1 MRQLFLF
8 LAVATLSACSHLQ
21 ALLPENQIVAAKC
34 TNIDSLIRKNVSA
47 GINGNFA
54 IAAGGMSYVSQSPQI
69 SNLQATILV
78 QTNQACR
85 SWALGGMST
94 EKWNEFLDHRLAA
107 SIALS
112 GVEDKAAVGKVIGEV
127 IAMGT
132 AEDSAVEPGVQ
143 AKRVEQ
149 ILEERARFQEQ
160 GLEDVRQ
167 TLERQYADV
176 REAIDKKLTSIDRI
190 SAQTGAQSLLLQNAI
205 ANLSTS
211 GVPLDSATLARM
223 KELRDR
229 LTERESNGG
238 ASDTAAILSEL
249 QRLKRGEEHHAHLEP
264 ISTLEPADRANLNT
278 LAAWV
283 AQQQAH
289 VKERLTPPIQGQVL
303 LPDVT
308 VHFGVAD
315 TETTYSGLDALRG
328 LLQQFAGQALV
339 AEVEGYSDTSGNSR
353 ANLILS
359 ERRAL
364 LVRDALLE
372 QPNITVRSA
381 VGKGA
386 TVQFGQRAAQNRVVV
401 VRLRSVL

>member
-8 LAVATLSACSHLQ
+8 LSVATLSACSHLQ
-21 ALLPENQIVAAKC
+21 VLLPENQIVAAKC

-94 EKWNEFLDHRLAA
+94 EKWNAFLDHRLAA

-112 GVEDKAAVGKVIGEV
+112 GVEDKVAVGKVIGEV
-127 IAMGT
+127 IAMGA
-132 AEDSAVEPGVQ
+132 AEDHAVEPAVQ
-143 AKRVEQ
+143 AKRIEQ
-149 ILEERARFQEQ
+149 IIEERARFQEQ

-176 REAIDKKLTSIDRI
+176 KEAIDKKLTSIDRF
-190 SAQTGAQSLLLQNAI
+190 SAETGAQSLLLQNAI

-229 LTERESNGG
+229 LTERESSTG
-238 ASDTAAILSEL
+238 ASDTEVIMSEL
-249 QRLKRGEEHHAHLEP
+249 QRLKRGGAHRDPFAP
-264 ISTLEPADRANLNT
+264 ISILTPADRANLNT

-283 AQQQAH
+283 AQQQ
-289 VKERLTPPIQGQVL
+289 VYEKEGVTPKDKRQVL
-303 LPDVT
+303 PANVT

-315 TETTYSGLDALRG
+315 VETTHSGLDALRDL
-328 LLQQFAGQALV
+328 LLQFRGQALV
-339 AEVEGYSDTSGNSR
+339 ADVEGYSDTSGDSR
-353 ANLILS
+353 ANLVLS
-359 ERRAL
+359 EQRAQ
-364 LVRDALLE
+364 LVKDALLE
-372 QPNITVRSA
+372 QPNVTVLSA

-386 TVQFGQRAAQNRVVV
+386 TAQFGRRAAQNRVVM
-401 VRLRSVL
+401 VRLRTL